1 MVQPFKEALST
12 VKTTKRNN
20 RMTQEINQMNSICV
34 FCGAQ
39 NTVPEAH
46 KEMARQLGVDMAK
59 AGKQLVYGGGDCG
72 LMGAVA
78 NGVLEGNGKAIGVF
92 PRSLGRI
99 EVEHKGLSNMIMVD
113 SMHERKQLMYDHSDV
128 FVILPGGCGTL
139 DEMFEVITWRQIKI
153 HEKPVIIYNHNGYW
167 DHLALLLEHMV
178 ATGFARVETRQFYT
192 FVNTKEE
199 LYTLLGLS

>member
-1 MVQPFKEALST
+1 
-12 VKTTKRNN
+12 
-20 RMTQEINQMNSICV
+20 MTQEINTMNAICV

-39 NTVPEAH
+39 NAVPEAH

-99 EVEHKGLSNMIMVD
+99 EVEHKGLTTMMMVD

-178 ATGFARVETRQFYT
+178 STGFARAETRQFYT
-192 FVNTKEE
+192 FVNTKDE
-199 LYTLLGLS
+199 LYAMLGLVA

>member
-1 MVQPFKEALST
+1 MQNEI
-12 VKTTKRNN
+12 KTMK
-20 RMTQEINQMNSICV
+20 SIAV

-39 NTVPEAH
+39 NAVPKAH
-46 KEMARQLGVDMAK
+46 LDMARELGNDMAA
-59 AGKQLVYGGGDCG
+59 AGKTLVYGGGDCG

-78 NGVLEGNGKAIGVF
+78 NGVIEKKGETIGVF

-99 EVEHKGLSNMIMVD
+99 EVEHKGLSTMHMVD
-113 SMHERKQLMYDHSDV
+113 SMHERKQIMYDNADV
-128 FVILPGGCGTL
+128 FVILPGGCGTM

-153 HEKPVIIYNHNGYW
+153 HDKPVIIYNHQGYW

-178 ATGFARVETRQFYT
+178 NQGFAKPETRQFYT

-199 LYTLLGLS
+199 LYTMLGLK

>member
-1 MVQPFKEALST
+1 MTTNST
-12 VKTTKRNN
+12 PH
-20 RMTQEINQMNSICV
+20 SICV

-39 NTVPEAH
+39 NAVPQAH
-46 KEMARQLGVDMAK
+46 LDMAAELGRDMGK

-78 NGVLEGNGKAIGVF
+78 NGVLSSGGKAVGVF

-99 EVEHKGLSNMIMVD
+99 EVEHKGLSEMHMVD
-113 SMHERKQLMYDHSDV
+113 SMHERKQLMYDHSDT

-153 HEKPVIIYNHNGYW
+153 HEKHVIIYNHLGYW
-167 DHLALLLEHMV
+167 DHLILMLDHMIN
-178 ATGFARVETRQFYT
+178 TGFARAETRQFYT
-192 FVNTKEE
+192 VVNTKEE
-199 LYTLLGLS
+199 LYGLLGL

>member
-1 MVQPFKEALST
+1 MEQK
-12 VKTTKRNN
+12 
-20 RMTQEINQMNSICV
+20 INEMKSICV

-39 NTVPEAH
+39 NAVPKEH
-46 KEMARQLGVDMAK
+46 LEMARQLGRDMAK

-99 EVEHKGLSNMIMVD
+99 EVEHKGLTTMHMVD
-113 SMHERKQLMYDHSDV
+113 SMHERKQIMYDNAEV
-128 FVILPGGCGTL
+128 FVILPGGFGTL

-153 HEKPVIIYNHNGYW
+153 HEKLVVIYNHNGYW
-167 DHLALLLEHMV
+167 DHMITLMEHMV
-178 ATGFARVETRQFYT
+178 NVGFARPETRQFYT
-192 FVNTKEE
+192 VVNTKDE
-199 LYTLLGLS
+199 LYALLGLN